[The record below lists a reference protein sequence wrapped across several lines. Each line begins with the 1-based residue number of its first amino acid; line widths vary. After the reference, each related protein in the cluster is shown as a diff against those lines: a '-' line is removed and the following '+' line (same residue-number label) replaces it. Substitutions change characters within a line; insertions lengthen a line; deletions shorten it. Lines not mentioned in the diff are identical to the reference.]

1 MQDTRLGPQGCGP
14 AAQRSEPE
22 TALSGEAIPNPAQD
36 VRVRGIT
43 VDDRT
48 RNYSLPLPHQDNRLV
63 DDVLRLRDGLNILDN
78 ALQSAA
84 DAAYH
89 ASDVAA
95 GLENAW
101 AIRFTEFSAQI
112 VRLSARLADLEIT
125 SGPNMEPSGYE
136 KDGAKVAP
144 VSIVPDGT
152 EPPIDAAIAIIVENP
167 GPAGD

>member
-1 MQDTRLGPQGCGP
+1 M
-14 AAQRSEPE
+14 A
-22 TALSGEAIPNPAQD
+22 
-36 VRVRGIT
+36 GII
-43 VDDRT
+43 DDRT
-48 RNYSLPLPHQDNRLV
+48 PHYSLPLPHQDNRLV
-63 DDVLRLRDGLNILDN
+63 DDVLRLRESLNVIDTSLQN
-78 ALQSAA
+78 AT
-84 DAAYH
+84 DAAYN
-89 ASDVAA
+89 ASDHAQ

-101 AIRFTEFSAQI
+101 AARFTEFSAQI

-152 EPPIDAAIAIIVENP
+152 EPPKDAAIAIIVENP